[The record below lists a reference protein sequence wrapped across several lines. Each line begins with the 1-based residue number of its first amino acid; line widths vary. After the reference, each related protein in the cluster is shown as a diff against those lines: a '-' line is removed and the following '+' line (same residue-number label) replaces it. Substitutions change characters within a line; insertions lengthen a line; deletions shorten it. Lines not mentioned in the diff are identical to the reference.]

1 LASLPPQEN
10 LRVARW
16 MVPALNPRQR
26 LDMLHAART
35 GMPPE
40 AFLGVMESIRPHVD
54 APGWTKLARALGI
67 AERPGRPA
75 AA

>member
-1 LASLPPQEN
+1 
-10 LRVARW
+10 
-16 MVPALNPRQR
+16 
-26 LDMLHAART
+26 
-35 GMPPE
+35 
-40 AFLGVMESIRPHVD
+40 MESIRPHVD